1 MNGKKCLLISPVAE
15 NNFGGGIGLN
25 KSRILLTE
33 LFRDNLYCVDF
44 RMGVLSNVQK
54 LRWTL
59 QGYQAVTDPHL
70 APASGNTLGALGTS
84 GGRKNACRIW

>member
-59 QGYQAVTDPHL
+59 QGYTVGL
-70 APASGNTLGALGTS
+70 IRENGSFGRNGTRS
-84 GGRKNACRIW
+84 PRLRFYK

>member
-59 QGYQAVTDPHL
+59 QGYTVGLTRVRENG
-70 APASGNTLGALGTS
+70 SF
-84 GGRKNACRIW
+84 GRKGTRSPPITFL

>member
-54 LRWTL
+54 LR
-59 QGYQAVTDPHL
+59 
-70 APASGNTLGALGTS
+70 
-84 GGRKNACRIW
+84 